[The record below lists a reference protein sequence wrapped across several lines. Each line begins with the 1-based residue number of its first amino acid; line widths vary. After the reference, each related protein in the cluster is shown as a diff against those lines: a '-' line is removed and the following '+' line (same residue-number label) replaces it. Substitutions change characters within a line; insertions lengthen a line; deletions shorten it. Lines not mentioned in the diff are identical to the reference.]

1 MTILLFIS
9 AFLIRL
15 INLNQS
21 LWLDE
26 SIVAKVV
33 KTIPFHLIPTQLS
46 PGDVH
51 PPFYYMA
58 VSAWTS
64 LFGYSEVV
72 LRMPSILFSL
82 IAGWF
87 VYKIG
92 RLLKNHTTG
101 LWAAAFFLFNP
112 LIIYY
117 SQEARMHMMAAMF
130 LTIALYYF
138 LSAIQPKPSKN
149 DKTLFNVF
157 AGFSM
162 FTFYGSGFFIAAILI
177 IYWFVIPMK
186 IGIQKGNN
194 KKSKLDWIS
203 TFVEMT
209 KMMFSMTWGLL
220 FSLLILS
227 PLLYSQMLNAKAGL
241 ADLKN
246 WSMALG
252 KAELK
257 NVAMIFL
264 KFATGR
270 LSWYPKISYYLVSG
284 IPTALIWL
292 AALFGVRKN
301 KLFGYL
307 FILPLLFGLFVSF
320 WAPMMM
326 YFRFLYLVPVMSILL
341 AQSVIPMK
349 IGIQKGLLNRF
360 RIEYGMTALFLLF
373 SLIYLLLPQFHR
385 EDWKELGRHLNE
397 NIPVY
402 MILPSSDPVGYYRSD
417 VRVFELRDI
426 KKAVVPETIYVIPYT
441 NEIYGLDHSQ
451 LLKEKGCMK
460 ESEQHFR
467 GDLILEKWICLRNA

>member
-1 MTILLFIS
+1 MYLYLCFIF

-51 PPFYYMA
+51 PPLYYMA

-64 LFGYSEVV
+64 LFGYSEVA
-72 LRMPSILFSL
+72 LRMPSVLFSL

-92 RLLKNHTTG
+92 TMLKNHKTG

-130 LTIALYYF
+130 LTITLYYF
-138 LSAIQPKPSKN
+138 VKKDIF
-149 DKTLFNVF
+149 LFNVF
-157 AGFSM
+157 TVFSM
-162 FTFYGSGFFIAAILI
+162 ITFYGSGFFIAAMI
-177 IYWFVIPMK
+177 IVGVFS
-186 IGIQKGNN
+186 G
-194 KKSKLDWIS
+194 KKKLS
-203 TFVEMT
+203 TFVYL
-209 KMMFSMTWGLL
+209 SIGLL
-220 FSLLILS
+220 ISLFLLS
-227 PLLYSQMLNAKAGL
+227 PLLYFQILNAKAGL

-270 LSWYPKISYYLVSG
+270 LSWYPKISYYLIAG
-284 IPTALIWL
+284 IPTAFIWL
-292 AALFGVRKN
+292 VAVLGARKN
-301 KLFGYL
+301 KQLALIFVIPL
-307 FILPLLFGLFVSF
+307 FIGLFISF

-326 YFRFLYLVPVMSILL
+326 YFRFLYLVPVMSLLIAVQIGEPIGKQIFKQIRVPIQNQIKRLIRTHIGFAILFFYCVF
-341 AQSVIPMK
+341 SFV
-349 IGIQKGLLNRF
+349 
-360 RIEYGMTALFLLF
+360 YLLF
-373 SLIYLLLPQFHR
+373 PVFHR
-385 EDWKELGRHLNE
+385 EDWKGLGKNLNE
-397 NIPVY
+397 NTPVY
-402 MILPSSDPVGYYRSD
+402 MILPSSDPVSYYRSD

-426 KKAVVPETIYVIPYT
+426 KKAVVPETINVIPYT
-441 NEIYGLDHSQ
+441 NEIYGLNHAG
-451 LLKEKGCMK
+451 LLKEKGCIK

-467 GDLILEKWICLRNA
+467 GDLILEKWKCLRNA

>member
-1 MTILLFIS
+1 MDIIILFIS
-9 AFLIRL
+9 SFLIRL

-51 PPFYYMA
+51 PPLYYMA
-58 VSAWTS
+58 ISAWTS
-64 LFGYSEVV
+64 LFGYSEVA

-92 RLLKNHTTG
+92 KMLKNHTTG

-112 LIIYY
+112 LVIYY
-117 SQEARMHMMAAMF
+117 SQEARMHMMAAML
-130 LTIALYYF
+130 LTIVLYYF
-138 LSAIQPKPSKN
+138 LLVIQPKPKKSN
-149 DKTLFNVF
+149 IILFNIF
-157 AGFSM
+157 AAFSM
-162 FTFYGSGFFIAAILI
+162 FTFYGSGFFIAAMILVGVV
-177 IYWFVIPMK
+177 F
-186 IGIQKGNN
+186 
-194 KKSKLDWIS
+194 SKHKLL
-203 TFVEMT
+203 TFVYL
-209 KMMFSMTWGLL
+209 SI
-220 FSLLILS
+220 SLLISLLLLS
-227 PLLYSQMLNAKAGL
+227 PLLYFQMLNAKAGL

-284 IPTALIWL
+284 IPTALIWFIAFL
-292 AALFGVRKN
+292 GVRKN
-301 KLFGYL
+301 RLFGYL

-326 YFRFLYLVPVMSILL
+326 YFRFLYLVPVMCLL
-341 AQSVIPMK
+341 IAFGVIPVET
-349 IGIQKGLLNRF
+349 GIQKKRKSIDWIPAF
-360 RIEYGMTALFLLF
+360 ARMTILICFITF
-373 SLIYLLLPQFHR
+373 SLTYLLLPQFHR
-385 EDWKELGRHLNE
+385 EDWKGLGQNLNE
-397 NIPVY
+397 NTPLY
-402 MILPSSDPVGYYRSD
+402 MILPSSDPIGYYRSD
-417 VRVFELRDI
+417 VQVYELRDI
-426 KKAVVPETIYVIPYT
+426 KKAVVPEAIHVIPYT
-441 NEIYGLDHSQ
+441 NEIYGLNHTE
-451 LLKEKGCMK
+451 LLKGKGCIK

-467 GDLILEKWICLRNA
+467 GDLILEKWVCLRNA